1 MTPGGRHWAK
11 PRITAQHWHYGVLVL
26 LVLLN
31 LTLAVRLMFAWN
43 RAQQGDT
50 ARIEARQAEYR
61 AMQLKTRPL
70 RGLDKKIQ
78 QAQLDQQSFYAKRFP
93 ATDSEVLK
101 ELGALAVKNNVL
113 LARGQYAHGKP
124 NQGLVELR
132 MDVSLS
138 GDYAPIVRFING
150 LERDRV
156 FFLIEGIALNGQ
168 ENGVVSLRMRLST
181 YLLANAANSGNMP
194 ATAMDTDTTS
204 TEQQ

>member
-1 MTPGGRHWAK
+1 MTPSGRRWAK

-93 ATDSEVLK
+93 ATDSEVL
-101 ELGALAVKNNVL
+101 
-113 LARGQYAHGKP
+113 R
-124 NQGLVELR
+124 
-132 MDVSLS
+132 SW
-138 GDYAPIVRFING
+138 
-150 LERDRV
+150 ERWQSR
-156 FFLIEGIALNGQ
+156 ITCCWHA
-168 ENGVVSLRMRLST
+168 
-181 YLLANAANSGNMP
+181 GNMP
-194 ATAMDTDTTS
+194 TASPTRALLSFAWMSASVEITRPLSVSSMDWS
-204 TEQQ
+204 AIESSF